1 MKEKLSVRRIEQIV
15 KKINQTPSSSVSIPK
30 KDDLKEESSLS
41 SLLKTKVEISDN
53 RGYIK
58 IIFKS
63 REDKD
68 RIIKVIKSS
77 KK

>member
-1 MKEKLSVRRIEQIV
+1 MKEKLSVRRIERIV
-15 KKINQTPSSSVSIPK
+15 KKINQTPSSLVSIPK

-63 REDKD
+63 KKDKD